1 MDNVPATAELLS
13 TPFITAVDGDNG
25 CSSCCSRKVAACV
38 SFLKF
43 SKKEPS
49 LLNVFLNETGTE
61 GRVGIPTMYMYIR
74 QQKRQT
80 HLKGV
85 PLGLTLALACS
96 STGCWLTNVVVVV
109 VCCCCCLSNISRFF
123 RKIISSCS
131 HICTTRWFLRLV
143 VGLGRDILAYC

>member
-1 MDNVPATAELLS
+1 MDNVPATTAELS
-13 TPFITAVDGDNG
+13 TPFITAAALSSGGGNG
-25 CSSCCSRKVAACV
+25 CCCSSCCSRKVAACV

-49 LLNVFLNETGTE
+49 LLNVFLRHGQ
-61 GRVGIPTMYMYIR
+61 RVESKV
-74 QQKRQT
+74 QQYSSTNKKQT

-96 STGCWLTNVVVVV
+96 STGCWLANVVVVV

-131 HICTTRWFLRLV
+131 HICTTRWFRRL
-143 VGLGRDILAYC
+143 VGLGRDILSF